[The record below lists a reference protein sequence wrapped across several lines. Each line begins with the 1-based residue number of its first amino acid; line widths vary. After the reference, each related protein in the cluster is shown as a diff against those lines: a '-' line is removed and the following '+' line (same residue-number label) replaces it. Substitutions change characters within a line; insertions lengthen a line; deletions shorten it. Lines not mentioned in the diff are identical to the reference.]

1 MSRKLSTI
9 KQEVKH
15 MESMLS
21 TPRASPPHDNNTW
34 NEKLE
39 NRKAEKMRDTGTDAV
54 VQVPPNIDPARA
66 DRPVL
71 GKGLSSILSSSSHD
85 TPHRF
90 ASTGVPYYPVYH
102 DDDSPNS
109 DEYVAHIDLAAKART
124 DRVFYRRDSLD
135 SDEYLAK
142 EPREGYRKMASHS
155 QHTQHTL
162 SWQREA
168 QIRKSI
174 RQVAY
179 HLATI

>member
-1 MSRKLSTI
+1 
-9 KQEVKH
+9 

-21 TPRASPPHDNNTW
+21 TPRTSPPHVNNT
-34 NEKLE
+34 EH
-39 NRKAEKMRDTGTDAV
+39 RRAEKMRDTGRDAV
-54 VQVPPNIDPARA
+54 VQVPPTSDPARA

-71 GKGLSSILSSSSHD
+71 GKGLSSFPSSSSHD

-109 DEYVAHIDLAAKART
+109 DEYVAHLDHAAKART
-124 DRVFYRRDSLD
+124 SRVFYRRDSLD

-142 EPREGYRKMASHS
+142 ESIAREGYRKTASHS